1 MSTGKKI
8 IILIVT
14 LALAGVGIFAYRAAL
29 KKTAVP
35 ATPATSVREQEF
47 NDALKKLSAT
57 DQDLDGL
64 PDSEEAKYGTSVTS
78 SDTDED
84 GLTDSQE
91 VLTFKTN
98 PLVAD
103 TDGDGKADGYEVRR
117 GTNPLVKGK

>member
-1 MSTGKKI
+1 MS
-8 IILIVT
+8 
-14 LALAGVGIFAYRAAL
+14 
-29 KKTAVP
+29 
-35 ATPATSVREQEF
+35 
-47 NDALKKLSAT
+47 
-57 DQDLDGL
+57 
-64 PDSEEAKYGTSVTS
+64 S